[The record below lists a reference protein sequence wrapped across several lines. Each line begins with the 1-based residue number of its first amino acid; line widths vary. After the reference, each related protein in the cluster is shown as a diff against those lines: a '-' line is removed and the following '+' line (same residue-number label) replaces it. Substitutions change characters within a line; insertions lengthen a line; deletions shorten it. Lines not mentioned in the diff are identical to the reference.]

1 MKRYAL
7 IASGLIVFFLLLFL
21 IINALDVRILI
32 DPTPWM
38 ASASWQV
45 ALIGVG
51 LLVVDV
57 LLPVPSSLVMI
68 AHGLL
73 FGIWWG
79 TLLSWGGSVGA
90 TLVGF
95 AIGRRGGK
103 LMDRCLSRQ
112 EKERA
117 DVLLRRWGGL
127 AIIVTRPVPVLAETT
142 AIIAG
147 STAMSWRTTLISAV
161 TGSLPP
167 ALVYAVVGAKAT
179 SLNEGLLVFFLG
191 MLLAGLFWLAS
202 RRVLQG
208 ASNRERI
215 SNRP

>member
-7 IASGLIVFFLLLFL
+7 IASGLIVLFLLLFL
-21 IINALDVRILI
+21 IINVLDVRILI

-45 ALIGVG
+45 ALIGAG

-68 AHGLL
+68 AHGVL
-73 FGIWWG
+73 FGIWRG
-79 TLLSWGGSVGA
+79 ALLSLGGSVGA

-112 EKERA
+112 ERERA
-117 DVLLRRWGGL
+117 DFLLRRWGGL

-147 STAMSWRTTLISAV
+147 STTMSWRLALISSV

-167 ALVYAVVGAKAT
+167 AVVYAVAGAKAT
-179 SLNEGLLVFFLG
+179 SLNESLLVFG
-191 MLLAGLFWLAS
+191 MGLFLAGLFWLA
-202 RRVLQG
+202 RTTVLQFF
-208 ASNRERI
+208 ASQERN
-215 SNRP
+215 S

>member
-7 IASGLIVFFLLLFL
+7 VASGLIVFFLLVFL

-38 ASASWQV
+38 ASAGWQV

-68 AHGLL
+68 AHGLV
-73 FGIWWG
+73 FGIFWG
-79 TLLSWGGSVGA
+79 TLLSWSGSVGA

-147 STAMSWRTTLISAV
+147 STAMSWRMTLISAV
-161 TGSLPP
+161 AGSFPP

-179 SLNEGLLVFFLG
+179 SLNEGLLVFLLG

-202 RRVLQG
+202 RRVFQA
-208 ASNRERI
+208 ASNTERI
-215 SNRP
+215 SNGP

>member
-7 IASGLIVFFLLLFL
+7 IASGLIVFFLLLL
-21 IINALDVRILI
+21 LLINALDIRILI

-38 ASASWQV
+38 ASANWQV

-79 TLLSWGGSVGA
+79 TLLSWVGSVGA

-103 LMDRCLSRQ
+103 LMDRCLSRR

-117 DVLLRRWGGL
+117 DVLLKRWGGL

-147 STAMSWRTTLISAV
+147 STALSWRMTLLSAIA
-161 TGSLPP
+161 GSLPP
-167 ALVYAVVGAKAT
+167 ALVYAVVGAKAA
-179 SLNEGLLVFFLG
+179 SLNEGLLIFLLG

-202 RRVLQG
+202 RMGRALLQPRK
-208 ASNRERI
+208 S
-215 SNRP
+215 

>member
-21 IINALDVRILI
+21 LINALDVRILI

-38 ASASWQV
+38 AGASWQV

-68 AHGLL
+68 AHGVL

-90 TLVGF
+90 TLIGF

-147 STAMSWRTTLISAV
+147 STAMSWRMTLISAAA
-161 TGSLPP
+161 GSLPP

-179 SLNEGLLVFFLG
+179 SLNEGLLIFLLG
-191 MLLAGLFWLAS
+191 VLLAGLFWLAG
-202 RRVLQG
+202 RRVLQA
-208 ASNRERI
+208 ASHTDRI
-215 SNRP
+215 SNGP

>member
-1 MKRYAL
+1 MKRYSL
-7 IASGLIVFFLLLFL
+7 IVAGLIVFFLLLFL
-21 IINALDVRILI
+21 IINILDVRILI

-38 ASASWQV
+38 GDASWQV
-45 ALIGVG
+45 ALVGTG
-51 LLVVDV
+51 LLIVDV

-68 AHGLL
+68 AHGVL

-79 TLLSWGGSVGA
+79 TLLSLAGSVGA

-103 LMDRCLSRQ
+103 LMDRALSRQ
-112 EKERA
+112 DRERA
-117 DVLLRRWGGL
+117 DLLLRRWGAL

-147 STAMSWRTTLISAV
+147 STAMSWRMTLISAV
-161 TGSLPP
+161 AGSLPP

-179 SLNEGLLVFFLG
+179 SLNEGFLVFILG
-191 MLLAGLFWLAS
+191 ILLAALFWLTS
-202 RRVLQG
+202 RYVLK
-208 ASNRERI
+208 ERI
-215 SNRP
+215 SNGS

>member
-7 IASGLIVFFLLLFL
+7 IASGLIFFFLLLFL

-38 ASASWQV
+38 AKGSWQA

-51 LLVVDV
+51 LLVGDV

-79 TLLSWGGSVGA
+79 TLISWVGSAGA

-117 DVLLRRWGGL
+117 DMLLRRWGGL
-127 AIIVTRPVPVLAETT
+127 AIIVTRPVPLLAETT

-147 STAMSWRTTLISAV
+147 STSMSWRMTLISAAA
-161 TGSLPP
+161 GSLPP

-191 MLLAGLFWLAS
+191 VLLAGLFWLAS
-202 RRVLQG
+202 RRVLPAAEG
-208 ASNRERI
+208 
-215 SNRP
+215 

>member
-1 MKRYAL
+1 MKPYAL

-21 IINALDVRILI
+21 IINALDVSILI

-45 ALIGVG
+45 ALIGAG

-68 AHGLL
+68 AHGVL
-73 FGIWWG
+73 FGIWRG
-79 TLLSWGGSVGA
+79 TLLSLGGNVGA

-112 EKERA
+112 ERERA
-117 DVLLRRWGGL
+117 DFLLRRWGGL

-147 STAMSWRTTLISAV
+147 STTMSWRIALISSV

-167 ALVYAVVGAKAT
+167 AVVYAVAGAKAT
-179 SLNEGLLVFFLG
+179 SLNESLLVFG
-191 MLLAGLFWLAS
+191 MGLFLAGLFWLAR
-202 RRVLQG
+202 RRVLPVT
-208 ASNRERI
+208 SN
-215 SNRP
+215 

>member
-7 IASGLIVFFLLLFL
+7 IASGLIVFFILLFL
-21 IINALDVRILI
+21 LINAFDIRILI

-45 ALIGVG
+45 ALVGAG
-51 LLVVDV
+51 LLVADV

-68 AHGLL
+68 AHGML

-79 TLLSWGGSVGA
+79 TLLSWSGSVGA

-103 LMDRCLSRQ
+103 LMDRSLSRQ
-112 EKERA
+112 DRERA
-117 DVLLRRWGGL
+117 DYLLRRWGGL
-127 AIIVTRPVPVLAETT
+127 AIIVTRPVPVVAETT

-147 STAMSWRTTLISAV
+147 STAMSWRMTLISSIA
-161 TGSLPP
+161 GSLPP
-167 ALVYAVVGAKAT
+167 ALVYAIVGAKAI
-179 SLNEGLLVFFLG
+179 SLNEGFLVFILG
-191 MLLAGLFWLAS
+191 ILLAAVFWLAS
-202 RRVLQG
+202 RRVLRG
-208 ASNRERI
+208 L
-215 SNRP
+215 RPKRL